1 MHYADDPEYAGDWWL
16 QYGYEHPYEVHD
28 QAVAVER
35 AREAGEYRTQ
45 ADYDAAYARALQ
57 LRSPDELY
65 PRLAEQVGLRALA
78 PLAISAE
85 RLLELQELCQGH
97 TASLEHLDLH
107 PAYREPPPETALITL
122 RLQQDRLVRPIRR
135 WTRGHPVV
143 LAPLAGDLDGAV
155 TMPGLALGQVH
166 LALTAKTK
174 AGLRAH
180 PELLRGLVLDWAL
193 LRALTP
199 NGQTVQ
205 AVYAEHAG
213 SFWDSQAAWS
223 KPARR
228 TLATVFDG
236 PGGANLVLT
245 AEAALRTEVLRTKR
259 ALDELELLLEA
270 TNGLSPRCRDSRGDY
285 ELG

>member
-1 MHYADDPEYAGDWWL
+1 MHYADDPDYAGDWWL
-16 QYGYEHPYEVHD
+16 QYGFDDPYGVYD

-45 ADYDAAYARALQ
+45 ADYDAAYALALQ
-57 LRSPDELY
+57 LRSPEELY
-65 PRLAEQVGLRALA
+65 PRLVEQVGLRALA
-78 PLAISAE
+78 PLAIGSA
-85 RLLELQELCQGH
+85 RLLELQELCPRH

-107 PAYREPPPETALITL
+107 PGYREPPPEAALITL
-122 RLQQDRLVRPIRR
+122 RLQQDRLARPIRR
-135 WTRGHPVV
+135 WTSAHPVV
-143 LAPLAGDLDGAV
+143 LALLAGDLDGAV

-166 LALTAKTK
+166 LALTEKTK
-174 AGLRAH
+174 TGLRAR
-180 PELLRGLVLDWAL
+180 PELLHGLVLDWAL

-199 NGQTVQ
+199 RGDTVH

-213 SFWDSQAAWS
+213 SFWDSQASWS

-228 TLATVFDG
+228 TLADVFDG

-245 AEAALRTEVLRTKR
+245 AEAALRAEVQRTER

-270 TNGLSPRCRDSRGDY
+270 TDGLKPPGRDGKDDY